1 LIKEIRSLIELLSLK
16 KNGNLFIK
24 KAKLLSLKEKNNRI
38 FTLKKQSIKVLFD
51 KVKLLLDGG

>member
-38 FTLKKQSIKVLFD
+38 FTLKKQSMKVLFD